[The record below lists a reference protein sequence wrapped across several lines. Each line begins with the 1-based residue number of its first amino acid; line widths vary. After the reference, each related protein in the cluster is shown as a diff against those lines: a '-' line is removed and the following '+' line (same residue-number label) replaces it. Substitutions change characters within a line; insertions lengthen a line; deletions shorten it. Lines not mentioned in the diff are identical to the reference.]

1 MKVGIFNLGIS
12 NITSITNV
20 LDFIGVEYRII
31 NKKEDLSD
39 ISEKYILP
47 GVGNFKA
54 GMKHLNENQF
64 DQFIVNNIYKNKIPI
79 LGICLGMQ
87 LFFENSEE
95 SPGVKGL
102 SLISGQVK
110 KLRKN
115 DNYNLTR
122 VGWERCDIIANF
134 LGFKKDQFFDG
145 YFVHSYE
152 CIVNDEKITTI
163 TSGDNKIVSAINLN
177 DVIYGCQF
185 HPEKSSKFGIKL
197 IENFLNC

>member
-20 LDFIGVEYRII
+20 LDSIGVVYNII
-31 NKKEDLSD
+31 NKKEDLAN

-54 GMKHLNENQF
+54 GMQYLEDNQF
-64 DQFIVNNIYKNKIPI
+64 SNFIVNKIYKDKIPI

-95 SPGVKGL
+95 SLDIKGL

-110 KLRKN
+110 KLRASN
-115 DNYNLTR
+115 DYNLTR
-122 VGWERCDIIANF
+122 VGWEKCDIINDF

-152 CIVNDEKITTI
+152 CIANDKSIITM
-163 TSGDNKIVSAINLN
+163 TSGDNKIISAINLN
-177 DVIYGCQF
+177 NIIYGCQF

-197 IENFLNC
+197 IENFLYC